1 MRRSV
6 QPNCPRAMTCC
17 FFVSLKML
25 AMPAEGPRSLPPRQR
40 LERLLPMAVFQ
51 VSMYGR
57 FWVSTEVTSTR
68 PSSAPPTPHPA
79 PMGSPFRN
87 HMLCHRRNRRCSQPP
102 TGYIGLVLSV
112 QLNGSWSAQ
121 CVYVGSYGL
130 ARFLFARLRHS
141 PWASCVSRSIRRLG
155 LTRLPIAFKR
165 THGSK
170 SRSHTGGHPTP
181 VPPSTRRRAKT
192 VTSSI

>member
-57 FWVSTEVTSTR
+57 FWVSTEVYTYDQYKR
-68 PSSAPPTPHPA
+68 DVEEALVNYFGRSAVV
-79 PMGSPFRN
+79 GRN
-87 HMLCHRRNRRCSQPP
+87 K
-102 TGYIGLVLSV
+102 
-112 QLNGSWSAQ
+112 
-121 CVYVGSYGL
+121 
-130 ARFLFARLRHS
+130 
-141 PWASCVSRSIRRLG
+141 
-155 LTRLPIAFKR
+155 AFDVHENTYR
-165 THGSK
+165 
-170 SRSHTGGHPTP
+170 
-181 VPPSTRRRAKT
+181 VDAD
-192 VTSSI
+192 VV

>member
-57 FWVSTEVTSTR
+57 FWVSTEVTIPDAEQDKTLPDKLR
-68 PSSAPPTPHPA
+68 AELPGILRWAVEGCRLWQA
-79 PMGSPFRN
+79 
-87 HMLCHRRNRRCSQPP
+87 Q
-102 TGYIGLVLSV
+102 GLVAP
-112 QLNGSWSAQ
+112 SA
-121 CVYVGSYGL
+121 VL
-130 ARFLFARLRHS
+130 AATEGYKNEMDT
-141 PWASCVSRSIRRLG
+141 LG
-155 LTRLPIAFKR
+155 NF
-165 THGSK
+165 
-170 SRSHTGGHPTP
+170 
-181 VPPSTRRRAKT
+181 
-192 VTSSI
+192 

>member
-57 FWVSTEVTSTR
+57 FWVSTEATEGQRTTKLLLDEVTRDVFTSLPCKIFLR
-68 PSSAPPTPHPA
+68 P
-79 PMGSPFRN
+79 FD
-87 HMLCHRRNRRCSQPP
+87 
-102 TGYIGLVLSV
+102 
-112 QLNGSWSAQ
+112 
-121 CVYVGSYGL
+121 
-130 ARFLFARLRHS
+130 
-141 PWASCVSRSIRRLG
+141 RRLNYQM
-155 LTRLPIAFKR
+155 R
-165 THGSK
+165 H
-170 SRSHTGGHPTP
+170 
-181 VPPSTRRRAKT
+181 V
-192 VTSSI
+192 

>member
-57 FWVSTEVTSTR
+57 FWVSTEEAVHSR
-68 PSSAPPTPHPA
+68 LVS
-79 PMGSPFRN
+79 
-87 HMLCHRRNRRCSQPP
+87 HRQPLPVRIDGELNRGVAELPLDVRGRLALLEQQARERVAEAV
-102 TGYIGLVLSV
+102 GREV
-112 QLNGSWSAQ
+112 Q
-121 CVYVGSYGL
+121 
-130 ARFLFARLRHS
+130 R
-141 PWASCVSRSIRRLG
+141 
-155 LTRLPIAFKR
+155 
-165 THGSK
+165 
-170 SRSHTGGHPTP
+170 
-181 VPPSTRRRAKT
+181 
-192 VTSSI
+192 

>member
-57 FWVSTEVTSTR
+57 FWVSTEAVMVQLQRVKVAGVAVREEMGVNCCHANQDKFWVQDPDGVEWEVYHLNYDLEGEANVPASRPNRLPVVEETGCCAPR
-68 PSSAPPTPHPA
+68 PSGT
-79 PMGSPFRN
+79 
-87 HMLCHRRNRRCSQPP
+87 
-102 TGYIGLVLSV
+102 
-112 QLNGSWSAQ
+112 
-121 CVYVGSYGL
+121 
-130 ARFLFARLRHS
+130 
-141 PWASCVSRSIRRLG
+141 
-155 LTRLPIAFKR
+155 
-165 THGSK
+165 
-170 SRSHTGGHPTP
+170 
-181 VPPSTRRRAKT
+181 
-192 VTSSI
+192 